1 MSHTRRL
8 RAATSTALIVF
19 LVLAA
24 LLAAGLY
31 TTYLVIS
38 WVKAGVTSVGTE
50 TQREFDTARRSATS
64 SVLTA
69 NAAIIVRDLRSAATT
84 GHTSTAKVIAASTV
98 DADGL
103 WLRGPALA
111 SPLLVPVVGTA
122 KVSVPAFAITLS
134 LDGCSVVVTG
144 SASKAPTAAAGPLKC
159 S

>member
-50 TQREFDTARRSATS
+50 TERGFDIARRSAAS
-64 SVLTA
+64 SLLTA
-69 NAAIIVRDLRSAATT
+69 NAAVIVRDLRSAATS

-98 DADGL
+98 GADGL
-103 WLRGPALA
+103 WLGGSAAA
-111 SPLLVPVVGTA
+111 SPLLVPVAGTA
-122 KVSVPAFAITLS
+122 KVSAPAHTITLS

-144 SASKAPTAAAGPLKC
+144 FTVKVPAAVGGKVVC
-159 S
+159 R